1 MICSAEISFP
11 SLSYNIFYVT
21 FIPFLI
27 LTLSLTLFNPVQ
39 FLPFPWNISPAY
51 VSEKVKVLVAQSC
64 LTLWNSVDCSL
75 PASSVCGILQA
86 RIVEW
91 VAIPFSRGSSWP
103 RGQTQVSCIAGRF
116 FTIWATSPLS
126 LKSSLSFNHT
136 NDSACN
142 TDSSMAWAV
151 LILPFWSSITL
162 GNLLKLT
169 EYPFP
174 HLKSMVYNT
183 HFISKLSWV
192 LEMFYI
198 KKLESDVY

>member
-91 VAIPFSRGSSWP
+91 VAIPFSRGSYWP
-103 RGQTQVSCIAGRF
+103 RDQILHCNQILYHLNHQG
-116 FTIWATSPLS
+116 SPQLYRHYLNIPCTLFKTAIYIFCLMFKS
-126 LKSSLSFNHT
+126 LAYKWL
-136 NDSACN
+136 
-142 TDSSMAWAV
+142 
-151 LILPFWSSITL
+151 
-162 GNLLKLT
+162 
-169 EYPFP
+169 
-174 HLKSMVYNT
+174 
-183 HFISKLSWV
+183 
-192 LEMFYI
+192 
-198 KKLESDVY
+198 